1 MQLARRARFT
11 ANLDITM
18 TYQSPS
24 VAGGKLLKNFEELRP
39 KYRAFRIR
47 RRLRACALT
56 IVLALTG
63 VTVTGVTGTAFARTV
78 YDGDWSVQL
87 ATNSGA
93 CGASY
98 RYGVRISDGMVIY
111 DGGMVSLQG
120 RVTQKGSVR
129 VNVQSGGQSANGY
142 GRLTKNRGGGIWRG
156 QGASGTCGGTWVA
169 ERRA

>member
-1 MQLARRARFT
+1 MPLVTCARFT
-11 ANLDITM
+11 ANMDIPM

-24 VAGGKLLKNFEELRP
+24 VATGKFLKDFEELRP
-39 KYRAFRIR
+39 KYQAFRIR
-47 RRLRACALT
+47 QRLRACALT
-56 IVLALTG
+56 FVLALTC
-63 VTVTGVTGTAFARTV
+63 VTVTGKAFARTV
-78 YDGDWSVQL
+78 YDGNWSVLL

-93 CGASY
+93 CAPSY
-98 RYGVRISDGMVIY
+98 RYGLRIADGMVIY

-142 GRLTKNRGGGIWRG
+142 GRLTKNRGGGVWKG

-169 ERRA
+169 ERRG